1 MPKVYTVSIIINR
14 LLLVYTIGIN
24 VYNISKVYAV
34 SMEKENM
41 GIVKVDGFKCERCGH
56 LWISDKF
63 TAKNPPIACAKCKSP
78 YWNIPKKK
86 GSQM

>member
-1 MPKVYTVSIIINR
+1 
-14 LLLVYTIGIN
+14 
-24 VYNISKVYAV
+24 
-34 SMEKENM
+34 MENENM